1 MKKLLSMLLVCLVVG
16 LFFSCDEPESGGST
30 GALTFKIEGLV
41 DNLLI
46 IESDTDISIPYTSNV
61 KNPVITLTV
70 YPVTDDLTLNANANP
85 ITAHAAA
92 AAKGKAFRITA
103 DVTAGRRTTQ
113 TVFSIFVDDGA
124 NLDDGITSITMT
136 NPNPY
141 EIDSSKQWELSYTIA
156 PAAFQYAATVTYAI
170 TTPSGNNDLD
180 FFTSNYPNTVR
191 PKLNSVAAYT
201 DYSVRANASYNGKT
215 VNTNI
220 TIRNERVYSDYKNYD
235 NRNGQTI
242 QEIRAQYN
250 DNSVQGTAWHVP
262 AVDDITTYS
271 QSYLDDYILGVD
283 IGSLIEVEKAG
294 GKFYDTDRYEV
305 TDVFGLLKEY
315 GINWIRLRL
324 WHHPYKITSENTGTE
339 GAVGSKFGGG
349 TNDLET
355 VIELAGRAKE
365 WGMKTKLN
373 LHYSDFWAHPG
384 QQARPRPGAHCDC
397 NCNWPEALG
406 TTAQVAPIFKNYT
419 KYVLDQMANAK
430 PEIGGVLPDIVQLG
444 NENNTGIV
452 GFNANSDMNA
462 IFAAGIEAVR
472 EACVRY
478 NGCNC
483 NVNKTGPYPGK
494 HIRIMLHATS
504 GMSIIET
511 FFQARANLDYDIIGI
526 SFYPMWHGTRTTYQ
540 QGLAKLAS
548 SFPNKEIC
556 LAEYS
561 SAYTV
566 VDHPRLEDLSSSNSD
581 QRTFTSPSPGERTVS
596 GQANLI
602 RNMNSDVMKFCGTM
616 PDGRRRGIGSFWWEP
631 AWLPVVESSWAANP
645 SREWY
650 RWQASAPGGSSK
662 DANQP
667 VDAVPRTTWAN
678 QGYFTYEGTVIPST
692 NAFLQLMGKSPRLY
706 E

>member
-1 MKKLLSMLLVCLVVG
+1 MNKLQSIFLICLTTGLLLTCNETEG
-16 LFFSCDEPESGGST
+16 GGST
-30 GALTFKIEGLV
+30 GALTFKIENLV
-41 DNLLI
+41 DNLLVI
-46 IESDTDISIPYTSNV
+46 DSDVDVTIPYTTNGENLV
-61 KNPVITLTV
+61 VTFTF
-70 YPVTDDLTLNANANP
+70 YPDSTGLTLNTGAKQ
-85 ITAHAAA
+85 IIAHAAES
-92 AAKGKAFRITA
+92 AKGRAFRITA
-103 DVTAGRRTTQ
+103 DVTSGRRSTQ
-113 TVFSIFVDDGA
+113 TVFSIYINDGS
-124 NLDDGITSITMT
+124 NIDGGITNITMT
-136 NPNPY
+136 NQNPY
-141 EIDSSKQWELSYTIA
+141 EIDASKQWDLSYTIT
-156 PAAFQYAATVTYAI
+156 PAAFQYAATVTYAV
-170 TTPSGNNDLD
+170 TTPPGNNDLD

-191 PKLNSVAAYT
+191 PKSNSIDAYT
-201 DYSVRANASYNGKT
+201 DYTVRASAGYNGKT
-215 VNTNI
+215 VTAEI
-220 TIRNERVYSDYKNYD
+220 AVRNMRVYSDYKDYD
-235 NRNGQTI
+235 APRNGQTL
-242 QEIRAQYN
+242 QEIRSTYN
-250 DNSVQGTAWHVP
+250 DTSIQGTAWHVP
-262 AVDDITTYS
+262 PVEDIATYS
-271 QSYLDDYILGVD
+271 QSYLDDYMLGVD
-283 IGSLIEVEKAG
+283 VGSLIEVEKGG

-305 TDVFGLLKEY
+305 TDVFGLLKQY

-324 WHHPYKITSENTGTE
+324 WHHPYKITGENTGTE
-339 GAVGSKFGGG
+339 GAIGSKFGGG

-355 VIELAGRAKE
+355 VIQLAERAKE

-384 QQARPRPGAHCDC
+384 QQARPRPGAHCEC
-397 NCNWPEALG
+397 NCNWPEG
-406 TTAQVAPIFKNYT
+406 QSTTAQVAPIFKNYT
-419 KYVLDQMANAK
+419 KYVLNKMQAR
-430 PEIGGVLPDIVQLG
+430 GVLPDIVQLG
-444 NENNTGIV
+444 NENNTGIA

-462 IFAAGIEAVR
+462 IFTAGIEAVR
-472 EACVRY
+472 EACVLY
-478 NGCNC
+478 NDCNC

-494 HIRIMLHATS
+494 HMRIMLHATS

-540 QGLAKLAS
+540 QGLAKLAT
-548 SFPNKEIC
+548 SFPTKEIC

-566 VDHPRLEDLSSSNSD
+566 LEHARLEDLSSSNSD

-602 RNMNSDVMKFCGTM
+602 RNMNSDVMKYCGTM

-650 RWQASAPGGSSK
+650 RWQAQAPGGSSK

-678 QGYFTYEGTVIPST
+678 QGYFTYEGTVIPSA